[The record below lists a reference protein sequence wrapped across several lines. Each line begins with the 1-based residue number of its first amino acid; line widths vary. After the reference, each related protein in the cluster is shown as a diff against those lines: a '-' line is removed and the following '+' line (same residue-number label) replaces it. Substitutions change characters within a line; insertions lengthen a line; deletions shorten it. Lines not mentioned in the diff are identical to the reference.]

1 MIDDYSERPS
11 ESTEYERRSTRTQI
25 PYDQYD
31 VREPDVL
38 DVRQTYQE
46 KKAVVRSYNIIW
58 FFVGVIAALLAFR
71 FVFELL
77 AANPA
82 NAFVQFIYTFSYP
95 FAGPFRSIFGVTNIA
110 SSTFDWS
117 LLVAI
122 VVYVLI
128 GYALILL
135 LRIIRPMSPE
145 DVNHRIRT
153 V

>member
-1 MIDDYSERPS
+1 MIDDYAERPS
-11 ESTEYERRSTRTQI
+11 ESTEYERRRTKTPI

-38 DVRQTYQE
+38 DARQTYQE

-58 FFVGVIAALLAFR
+58 FFVGSIMALLAFR

-82 NAFVQFIYTFSYP
+82 NAFVQFIYTLSYP
-95 FAGPFRSIFGVTNIA
+95 FAGPFRTIFGITNVA

-117 LLVAI
+117 ILVAI
-122 VVYVLI
+122 VVYLLI
-128 GYALILL
+128 GYALIQL
-135 LRIIRPMSPE
+135 LRIIRPMTPQ